1 MVVRRSGGLAAGAA
15 PRKPDGHRR
24 ASGGTGRD
32 RQLCAAPGGDL
43 ADVLRNPCRTR
54 RIRARVGDL
63 HFDCIHGGDH
73 GDVDLTERG
82 AVGFAMGAGGMG
94 EGRGNEWLEQVADHC
109 RIGVD
114 LVPFTAVESD
124 ADGGMGRRL
133 ATHEGV
139 DDRPQRVGTRCNQ
152 R

>member
-1 MVVRRSGGLAAGAA
+1 
-15 PRKPDGHRR
+15 
-24 ASGGTGRD
+24 
-32 RQLCAAPGGDL
+32 
-43 ADVLRNPCRTR
+43 
-54 RIRARVGDL
+54 
-63 HFDCIHGGDH
+63 
-73 GDVDLTERG
+73 
-82 AVGFAMGAGGMG
+82 MGAGGVG
-94 EGRGNEWLEQVADHC
+94 EGRGNEWLEQVADNC

-152 R
+152 RQDTGLRVNRGALGVAARMECHGNPFPVTR